1 MPRPG
6 ATSASTGSDV
16 MPALDSSI
24 LLAFL
29 EAEGEPVSGDRLAK
43 ELGVSRV
50 AIWSRLERLR
60 AAGFAFKASTRKGYE
75 LKSVPREINA
85 ALLDA
90 HLRRLKVAPDVELLA
105 EVDSTNSE
113 AERRLAAG
121 QEAPFAVLARS
132 QRAGRGRLGRKWHSA
147 QSGNLYLSLAF
158 RPFIPPER
166 LKPFTLW
173 MGLALCAHV
182 EKSLGL
188 KLGLKWPNDLQ
199 SPDGRKVA
207 GMLTEARL
215 DADSVREL
223 VFGLGLNLTGQPKD
237 FPSEIRATAGSLE
250 AALGAPLDV
259 NREAAAVIA
268 ALFHAW
274 EQFEEGAWSRSFRKL
289 WQSYD
294 VLAGKSVRVGL
305 RGDPIAG
312 IVDGIDEEGSLILRT
327 GGGRRTIVSSGEVTL
342 RKS

>member
-1 MPRPG
+1 M
-6 ATSASTGSDV
+6 AD
-16 MPALDSSI
+16 LDSSI

-29 EAEGEPVSGDRLAK
+29 EADGEPVSGDRLAK

-60 AAGFAFKASTRKGYE
+60 ASGYVFAASTRKGYA
-75 LKSVPREINA
+75 LRSVPRHLDP

-90 HLRRLKVAPDVELLA
+90 HLRRLKVTPKVEFLA

-113 AERRLAAG
+113 AERRLAVG
-121 QEAPFAVLARS
+121 QEAPFAVLART
-132 QRAGRGRLGRKWHSA
+132 QKAGRGRLGRKWHSA
-147 QSGNLYLSLAF
+147 PSGNLYLSLAF
-158 RPFIPPER
+158 RPFIPPDR

-199 SPDGRKVA
+199 APDGRKVA

-223 VFGLGLNLTGQPKD
+223 VFGVGLNLTGAPKD
-237 FPSEIRATAGSLE
+237 FPADLRASAGSLE
-250 AALGAPLDV
+250 AALGAPLDL
-259 NREAAAVIA
+259 NREAAGVIA
-268 ALFHAW
+268 ALFRAW
-274 EQFEEGAWSRSFRKL
+274 EQFEEGTWSRSFRRL
-289 WQSYD
+289 WSHHD

-305 RGDPIAG
+305 RGDPVAG
-312 IVDGIDEEGSLILRT
+312 IVDGIDDEGSLILRT
-327 GGGRRTIVSSGEVTL
+327 GGGRRAIVSSGEVTL
-342 RKS
+342 RKP

>member
-1 MPRPG
+1 M
-6 ATSASTGSDV
+6 AD
-16 MPALDSSI
+16 LDSSI

-29 EAEGEPVSGDRLAK
+29 EADGVPVSGDRLAK

-60 AAGFAFKASTRKGYE
+60 ASGYVFAASTRKGYA
-75 LKSVPREINA
+75 LRSVPRHLDP

-90 HLRRLKVAPDVELLA
+90 HLRLLKVSPKVEFLA

-113 AERRLAAG
+113 AERRLAVG
-121 QEAPFAVLARS
+121 QEAPFAVFART
-132 QRAGRGRLGRKWHSA
+132 QKAGRGRLGRKWHSA
-147 QSGNLYLSLAF
+147 PSGNLYLSLAF

-223 VFGLGLNLTGQPKD
+223 VFGVGLNLTGAPKD
-237 FPSEIRATAGSLE
+237 FPAELRATAGSLE
-250 AALGAPLDV
+250 AALGAPLDL
-259 NREAAAVIA
+259 NREAAGVIA
-268 ALFHAW
+268 ALFRAW

-289 WQSYD
+289 WSHHD

-305 RGDPIAG
+305 RGDPVAG
-312 IVDGIDEEGSLILRT
+312 VVDGIDDEGSLILRT
-327 GGGRRTIVSSGEVTL
+327 GGGRRAIVSSGEVTL
-342 RKS
+342 RKP

>member
-1 MPRPG
+1 M
-6 ATSASTGSDV
+6 AD
-16 MPALDSSI
+16 LDSSI

-29 EAEGEPVSGDRLAK
+29 EADGEPVSGDRLAK

-60 AAGFAFKASTRKGYE
+60 ATGYVFTASTRKGYA
-75 LKSVPREINA
+75 LRSVPRHLDP

-90 HLRRLKVAPDVELLA
+90 HLRRLKVSPKVEFLA

-113 AERRLAAG
+113 AERRLAVG
-121 QEAPFAVLARS
+121 QEAPFAVFART
-132 QRAGRGRLGRKWHSA
+132 QKAGRGRLGRKWHSA
-147 QSGNLYLSLAF
+147 PTGNLYLSLAF
-158 RPFIPPER
+158 RPFIPPDR

-182 EKSLGL
+182 EKTLGL

-223 VFGLGLNLTGQPKD
+223 VFGVGLNLTGAPKD
-237 FPSEIRATAGSLE
+237 FPAELRTSAGSLE
-250 AALGAPLDV
+250 AALGTPLDL
-259 NREAAAVIA
+259 NREAAGVIA
-268 ALFHAW
+268 ALFRAW
-274 EQFEEGAWSRSFRKL
+274 EQFEEGTWSRSFRKL
-289 WQSYD
+289 WSHHD

-312 IVDGIDEEGSLILRT
+312 IVDGIDDEGSLILRT
-327 GGGRRTIVSSGEVTL
+327 GGGRRAIVSSGEVTL
-342 RKS
+342 RKP

>member
-1 MPRPG
+1 M
-6 ATSASTGSDV
+6 AD
-16 MPALDSSI
+16 LDSSI

-29 EAEGEPVSGDRLAK
+29 EADGEPVSGDRLAK

-60 AAGFAFKASTRKGYE
+60 ASGYVFAASTRKGYA
-75 LKSVPREINA
+75 LRSVPRHLDP

-90 HLRRLKVAPDVELLA
+90 HLRLLKVSPKVEFLA

-113 AERRLAAG
+113 AERRLAVG
-121 QEAPFAVLARS
+121 QETPFAVFART
-132 QRAGRGRLGRKWHSA
+132 QKAGRGRLGRKWHSA
-147 QSGNLYLSLAF
+147 PSGNLYLSLAF
-158 RPFIPPER
+158 RPFIPPDR

-223 VFGLGLNLTGQPKD
+223 VFGVGLNLTGAPKD
-237 FPSEIRATAGSLE
+237 FPAELRATAGSLE
-250 AALGAPLDV
+250 AALGAPLDL
-259 NREAAAVIA
+259 NREAAGVIA
-268 ALFHAW
+268 ALFRAW
-274 EQFEEGAWSRSFRKL
+274 EQFEEGTWSRSFRKL
-289 WQSYD
+289 WSHHD

-305 RGDPIAG
+305 RGDPVAG
-312 IVDGIDEEGSLILRT
+312 VVDGIDDEGSLILRT
-327 GGGRRTIVSSGEVTL
+327 GGGRRAIVSSGEVTL
-342 RKS
+342 RKP

>member
-1 MPRPG
+1 M
-6 ATSASTGSDV
+6 AD
-16 MPALDSSI
+16 LDSSI

-29 EAEGEPVSGDRLAK
+29 EADGEPVSGDRLAK

-60 AAGFAFKASTRKGYE
+60 ASGYVFAASTRKGYA
-75 LKSVPREINA
+75 LRTVPRHLDP

-90 HLRRLKVAPDVELLA
+90 HLRRLKVSPKVEFLA

-113 AERRLAAG
+113 AERRLAVG
-121 QEAPFAVLARS
+121 QEAPFAVLART
-132 QRAGRGRLGRKWHSA
+132 QKAGRGRLGRKWHSA
-147 QSGNLYLSLAF
+147 PSGNLYLSLAF
-158 RPFIPPER
+158 RPFIPPDR

-199 SPDGRKVA
+199 APDGRKVA

-223 VFGLGLNLTGQPKD
+223 VFGVGLNLTGAPKD
-237 FPSEIRATAGSLE
+237 FPADLRATAGSLE
-250 AALGAPLDV
+250 AALGAPLDL
-259 NREAAAVIA
+259 NREAAGVIA
-268 ALFHAW
+268 ALFRAW
-274 EQFEEGAWSRSFRKL
+274 EQFEEGTWSRSFRKL
-289 WQSYD
+289 WSHHD

-305 RGDPIAG
+305 RGDPVAG

-327 GGGRRTIVSSGEVTL
+327 GGGRRAVVSSGEVTL
-342 RKS
+342 RKP

>member
-1 MPRPG
+1 
-6 ATSASTGSDV
+6 

-29 EAEGEPVSGDRLAK
+29 EADGEPVSGDRLAK

-60 AAGFAFKASTRKGYE
+60 ADGFTFKASTRKGYE
-75 LKSVPREINA
+75 LKSVPRQLNA

-90 HLRRLKVAPDVELLA
+90 HLRRLKVAPVVELLDT
-105 EVDSTNSE
+105 VDSTNSE
-113 AERRLAAG
+113 AERRLAVG
-121 QEAPFAVLARS
+121 QEAPFAVLACS

-147 QSGNLYLSLAF
+147 RSGNLYLSLAF
-158 RPFIPPER
+158 RPFISPER

-173 MGLALCAHV
+173 MGLALCSHV

-223 VFGLGLNLTGQPKD
+223 VFGLGLNLTGEPKD
-237 FPSEIRATAGSLE
+237 FPAEIRSVAGSLE

-268 ALFHAW
+268 ALFRAW
-274 EQFEEGAWSRSFRKL
+274 EQFEEGTWSRSFRKL
-289 WQSYD
+289 WASYD

-305 RGDPIAG
+305 RGDPVAG

-327 GGGRRTIVSSGEVTL
+327 GGGRKAVVSSGEVTL
-342 RKS
+342 RKA

>member
-1 MPRPG
+1 MPRLG

-29 EAEGEPVSGDRLAK
+29 EADGEPVSGDRLAK

-60 AAGFAFKASTRKGYE
+60 ADGFTFKASTRKGYE
-75 LKSVPREINA
+75 LKSVPRQLNA

-90 HLRRLKVAPDVELLA
+90 HLRRLKVAPAVELLDT
-105 EVDSTNSE
+105 VDSTNSE
-113 AERRLAAG
+113 AERRLAVG
-121 QEAPFAVLARS
+121 QEAPFAVLACS

-147 QSGNLYLSLAF
+147 RSGNLYLSLAF
-158 RPFIPPER
+158 RPFISPER

-173 MGLALCAHV
+173 MGLALCSHV

-223 VFGLGLNLTGQPKD
+223 VFGLGLNLTGEPKD
-237 FPSEIRATAGSLE
+237 FPAEIRSVAGSLE

-268 ALFHAW
+268 ALFRAW
-274 EQFEEGAWSRSFRKL
+274 EQFEEGTWSRSFRKL
-289 WQSYD
+289 WASYD

-305 RGDPIAG
+305 RGDPVAG
-312 IVDGIDEEGSLILRT
+312 IVDGVDEEGSLILRT
-327 GGGRRTIVSSGEVTL
+327 GGGRKAVVSSGEVTL
-342 RKS
+342 RKA

>member
-1 MPRPG
+1 M
-6 ATSASTGSDV
+6 AD
-16 MPALDSSI
+16 LDSSI

-29 EAEGEPVSGDRLAK
+29 EADGEPVSGDRLAK

-60 AAGFAFKASTRKGYE
+60 ASGYVFAASTRKGYA
-75 LKSVPREINA
+75 LRSVPRHLDP

-90 HLRRLKVAPDVELLA
+90 HLRRLKVTPKVEFLA

-113 AERRLAAG
+113 AERRLAVG
-121 QEAPFAVLARS
+121 QEAPFAVLART
-132 QRAGRGRLGRKWHSA
+132 QKAGRGRLGRKWHSA
-147 QSGNLYLSLAF
+147 PSGNLYLSLAF
-158 RPFIPPER
+158 RPFIPPDR

-223 VFGLGLNLTGQPKD
+223 VFGVGLNLTGAPKD
-237 FPSEIRATAGSLE
+237 FPADLRASAGSLE
-250 AALGAPLDV
+250 AALGAPLDL
-259 NREAAAVIA
+259 NREAAGVIA
-268 ALFHAW
+268 ALFRAW
-274 EQFEEGAWSRSFRKL
+274 EQFEEGTWSRSFRKL
-289 WQSYD
+289 WSHHD

-312 IVDGIDEEGSLILRT
+312 VVDGIDDEGSLILRT
-327 GGGRRTIVSSGEVTL
+327 GGGRRAIVSSGEVTL
-342 RKS
+342 RKP

>member
-1 MPRPG
+1 M
-6 ATSASTGSDV
+6 AD
-16 MPALDSSI
+16 LDSSI

-29 EAEGEPVSGDRLAK
+29 EADGEPVSGDRLAK

-60 AAGFAFKASTRKGYE
+60 ASGYVFAASTRKGYA
-75 LKSVPREINA
+75 LRSVPRHLDP

-90 HLRRLKVAPDVELLA
+90 HLRLLKVSPKVEFLA

-113 AERRLAAG
+113 AERRLAVG
-121 QEAPFAVLARS
+121 QEAPFAVFART
-132 QRAGRGRLGRKWHSA
+132 QKAGRGRLGRKWHSA
-147 QSGNLYLSLAF
+147 LSGNLYLSLAF

-223 VFGLGLNLTGQPKD
+223 VFGVGLNLTGAPKD
-237 FPSEIRATAGSLE
+237 FPAELRATAGSLE
-250 AALGAPLDV
+250 AALGAPLDL
-259 NREAAAVIA
+259 NREAAGVIA
-268 ALFHAW
+268 ALFRAW
-274 EQFEEGAWSRSFRKL
+274 EQFEEGTWSRSFRKL
-289 WQSYD
+289 WSHHD

-305 RGDPIAG
+305 RGDPVAG
-312 IVDGIDEEGSLILRT
+312 VVDGIDDEGSLILRT
-327 GGGRRTIVSSGEVTL
+327 GGGRRAIVSSGEVTL
-342 RKS
+342 RKP

>member
-1 MPRPG
+1 M
-6 ATSASTGSDV
+6 AD
-16 MPALDSSI
+16 LDSSI

-29 EAEGEPVSGDRLAK
+29 EADGEPVSGDRLAK

-60 AAGFAFKASTRKGYE
+60 ASGYVFAASTRKGYA
-75 LKSVPREINA
+75 LRSVPRHLDP

-90 HLRRLKVAPDVELLA
+90 HLRRLKVSPKVEFLA

-113 AERRLAAG
+113 AERRLAVG
-121 QEAPFAVLARS
+121 QEAPFAVFART
-132 QRAGRGRLGRKWHSA
+132 QKAGRGRLGRKWHSA
-147 QSGNLYLSLAF
+147 PTGNLYLSLAF
-158 RPFIPPER
+158 RPFIPPDR

-182 EKSLGL
+182 EKTLGL

-223 VFGLGLNLTGQPKD
+223 VFGVGLNLTGAPKD
-237 FPSEIRATAGSLE
+237 FPAELRTTAGSLE
-250 AALGAPLDV
+250 AALGAPLDL
-259 NREAAAVIA
+259 NREAAGVIA
-268 ALFHAW
+268 ALFRAW
-274 EQFEEGAWSRSFRKL
+274 EQFEEGTWSRSFRKL
-289 WQSYD
+289 WSHHD

-305 RGDPIAG
+305 RGDPVAG
-312 IVDGIDEEGSLILRT
+312 VVDGIDDEGSLILRT
-327 GGGRRTIVSSGEVTL
+327 GGGRRAIVSSGEVTL
-342 RKS
+342 RKP

>member
-1 MPRPG
+1 M
-6 ATSASTGSDV
+6 AD
-16 MPALDSSI
+16 LDSSI

-60 AAGFAFKASTRKGYE
+60 ASGYVFAASTRKGYA
-75 LKSVPREINA
+75 LRSVPRHLDP

-90 HLRRLKVAPDVELLA
+90 HLRLLKVSPKVEFLA

-113 AERRLAAG
+113 AERRLAVG
-121 QEAPFAVLARS
+121 QEAPFAVFART
-132 QRAGRGRLGRKWHSA
+132 QKAGRGRLGRKWHSA
-147 QSGNLYLSLAF
+147 PSGNLYLSLAF
-158 RPFIPPER
+158 RPFIPPDR

-223 VFGLGLNLTGQPKD
+223 VFGVGLNLTGAPKD
-237 FPSEIRATAGSLE
+237 FPADLRATAGSLE
-250 AALGAPLDV
+250 AALGAPLDL
-259 NREAAAVIA
+259 NREAAGVIA
-268 ALFHAW
+268 ALFRAW
-274 EQFEEGAWSRSFRKL
+274 EQFEEGTWSRSFRKL
-289 WQSYD
+289 WSHHD

-305 RGDPIAG
+305 RGDPVAG
-312 IVDGIDEEGSLILRT
+312 VVDGIDDEGSLILRT
-327 GGGRRTIVSSGEVTL
+327 GGGRRAIISSGEVTL
-342 RKS
+342 RKP

>member
-1 MPRPG
+1 MTASSSSP
-6 ATSASTGSDV
+6 ASTAKVTVSPEEFTFVKYDAAEIAGIVAD
-16 MPALDSSI
+16 
-24 LLAFL
+24 LA
-29 EAEGEPVSGDRLAK
+29 ER
-43 ELGVSRV
+43 LGVAYRRIRIGGQRTLWGSCSPGGTLSFN
-50 AIWSRLERLR
+50 WRLVL
-60 AAGFAFKASTRKGYE
+60 
-75 LKSVPREINA
+75 
-85 ALLDA
+85 
-90 HLRRLKVAPDVELLA
+90 
-105 EVDSTNSE
+105 
-113 AERRLAAG
+113 
-121 QEAPFAVLARS
+121 APFAVLARS

-173 MGLALCAHV
+173 MGLALCSHV

-199 SPDGRKVA
+199 TPDGRKVA

-215 DADSVREL
+215 DSDSVREL

-237 FPSEIRATAGSLE
+237 FPAEIRATAGSLE
-250 AALGAPLDV
+250 AALGAPIDV

-274 EQFEEGAWSRSFRKL
+274 EQFEEGTWSRSFRKL
-289 WQSYD
+289 WQSHD

-305 RGDPIAG
+305 RGDPVAG

-327 GGGRRTIVSSGEVTL
+327 GGGRKTIVSSGEVTL
-342 RKS
+342 RKP

>member
-1 MPRPG
+1 M
-6 ATSASTGSDV
+6 AD
-16 MPALDSSI
+16 LDSSI

-29 EAEGEPVSGDRLAK
+29 EADGEPVSGDRLAK

-60 AAGFAFKASTRKGYE
+60 ASGYVFAASTRKGYA
-75 LKSVPREINA
+75 LRSVPRHLDP

-90 HLRRLKVAPDVELLA
+90 HLRLLKVSPKVEFLA

-113 AERRLAAG
+113 AERRLAVG
-121 QEAPFAVLARS
+121 QEAPFAVLART
-132 QRAGRGRLGRKWHSA
+132 QKAGRGRLGRKWHSA
-147 QSGNLYLSLAF
+147 PSGNLYLSLAF

-223 VFGLGLNLTGQPKD
+223 VFGVGLNLTGASKD
-237 FPSEIRATAGSLE
+237 FPADLRAPAGSLE
-250 AALGAPLDV
+250 AALGSPLDL
-259 NREAAAVIA
+259 NREAAGVIA
-268 ALFHAW
+268 ALFRAW
-274 EQFEEGAWSRSFRKL
+274 EQFEEGTWSRSFRKL
-289 WQSYD
+289 WSHHD

-305 RGDPIAG
+305 RGDPVAG
-312 IVDGIDEEGSLILRT
+312 VVDGIDDEGSLILRT
-327 GGGRRTIVSSGEVTL
+327 GGGRRAIVSSGEVTL
-342 RKS
+342 RKP

>member
-1 MPRPG
+1 M
-6 ATSASTGSDV
+6 AD
-16 MPALDSSI
+16 LDSSI

-29 EAEGEPVSGDRLAK
+29 EADGEPVSGDRLAK

-60 AAGFAFKASTRKGYE
+60 ASGYVFAASTRKGYA
-75 LKSVPREINA
+75 LRSVPRHLDP

-90 HLRRLKVAPDVELLA
+90 HLRRLKVSPKVEFLA

-113 AERRLAAG
+113 AERRLAVG
-121 QEAPFAVLARS
+121 QEAPFAVFART
-132 QRAGRGRLGRKWHSA
+132 QKAGRGRLGRKWHSA
-147 QSGNLYLSLAF
+147 PSGNLYLSIAF

-223 VFGLGLNLTGQPKD
+223 VFGVGLNLTGAPKD
-237 FPSEIRATAGSLE
+237 FPAELRATAGSLE
-250 AALGAPLDV
+250 AALGAPLDL
-259 NREAAAVIA
+259 NREAAGVIA
-268 ALFHAW
+268 ALFRAW
-274 EQFEEGAWSRSFRKL
+274 EQFEEGTWSRSFRKL
-289 WQSYD
+289 WSHHD

-305 RGDPIAG
+305 RGDPVAG
-312 IVDGIDEEGSLILRT
+312 VVDGIDDEGSLILRT
-327 GGGRRTIVSSGEVTL
+327 GGGRRAIVSSGEVTL
-342 RKS
+342 RKP

>member
-1 MPRPG
+1 MP
-6 ATSASTGSDV
+6 D
-16 MPALDSSI
+16 LDSSI

-29 EAEGEPVSGDRLAK
+29 EADGEPVSGDRLAK

-60 AAGFAFKASTRKGYE
+60 ASGYVFAASTRKGYA
-75 LKSVPREINA
+75 LRSVPRHLDP

-90 HLRRLKVAPDVELLA
+90 HLRRLKVSPKVEFLA

-113 AERRLAAG
+113 AERRLAVG
-121 QEAPFAVLARS
+121 QEAPFAVFART
-132 QRAGRGRLGRKWHSA
+132 QKAGRGRLGRKWHSA
-147 QSGNLYLSLAF
+147 PSGNLYLSLAF
-158 RPFIPPER
+158 RPFIPPDR

-223 VFGLGLNLTGQPKD
+223 VFGVGLNLTGAPKD
-237 FPSEIRATAGSLE
+237 FPAELRATAGSLE
-250 AALGAPLDV
+250 AALGAPLDL
-259 NREAAAVIA
+259 NREAAGVIA
-268 ALFHAW
+268 ALFRAW
-274 EQFEEGAWSRSFRKL
+274 EQFEEGTWSRSFRKL
-289 WQSYD
+289 WSHHD

-305 RGDPIAG
+305 RGDPVAG
-312 IVDGIDEEGSLILRT
+312 VVDGIDDEGSLILRT
-327 GGGRRTIVSSGEVTL
+327 GGGRRAIVSSGEVTL
-342 RKS
+342 RKP

>member
-1 MPRPG
+1 M
-6 ATSASTGSDV
+6 AD
-16 MPALDSSI
+16 LDSSI

-60 AAGFAFKASTRKGYE
+60 ASGYVFAASTRKGYA
-75 LKSVPREINA
+75 LRSVPRHLDP

-90 HLRRLKVAPDVELLA
+90 HLRRLKVSPKVEFLA

-113 AERRLAAG
+113 AERRLAVG
-121 QEAPFAVLARS
+121 QEAPFAVFART
-132 QRAGRGRLGRKWHSA
+132 QKAGRGRLGRKWHSA
-147 QSGNLYLSLAF
+147 PSGNLYLSLAF

-223 VFGLGLNLTGQPKD
+223 VFGVGLNLTGAPKD
-237 FPSEIRATAGSLE
+237 FPAELRATAGSLE
-250 AALGAPLDV
+250 AALGAPLDL
-259 NREAAAVIA
+259 NREAAGVIA
-268 ALFHAW
+268 ALFRAW
-274 EQFEEGAWSRSFRKL
+274 EQFEEGTWSRSFRKL
-289 WQSYD
+289 WSHHD

-305 RGDPIAG
+305 RGDPVAG
-312 IVDGIDEEGSLILRT
+312 VVDGIDDEGSLILRT
-327 GGGRRTIVSSGEVTL
+327 GGGRRAIVSSGEVTL
-342 RKS
+342 RKP

>member
-1 MPRPG
+1 M
-6 ATSASTGSDV
+6 AD
-16 MPALDSSI
+16 LDSSI

-29 EAEGEPVSGDRLAK
+29 EADGEPVSGDRLAK

-60 AAGFAFKASTRKGYE
+60 ASGYVFAASTRKGYA
-75 LKSVPREINA
+75 LRSVPRHLDP

-90 HLRRLKVAPDVELLA
+90 HLRLLKVSPKVEFLA
-105 EVDSTNSE
+105 EVDSTISE
-113 AERRLAAG
+113 AERRLAVG
-121 QEAPFAVLARS
+121 QEAPFAVLART
-132 QRAGRGRLGRKWHSA
+132 QKAGRGRLGRKWHSA
-147 QSGNLYLSLAF
+147 PSGNLYLSLAF

-223 VFGLGLNLTGQPKD
+223 VFGVGLNLTGASKD
-237 FPSEIRATAGSLE
+237 FPADLRATAGSLE
-250 AALGAPLDV
+250 AALGSPLDL
-259 NREAAAVIA
+259 NREAAGVIA
-268 ALFHAW
+268 ALFRAW
-274 EQFEEGAWSRSFRKL
+274 EQFEEGTWSRSFRKL
-289 WQSYD
+289 WSHHD

-305 RGDPIAG
+305 RGDPVAG
-312 IVDGIDEEGSLILRT
+312 VVDGIDDEGSLILRT
-327 GGGRRTIVSSGEVTL
+327 GGGRRAIVSSGEVTL
-342 RKS
+342 RKP

>member
-1 MPRPG
+1 M
-6 ATSASTGSDV
+6 AD
-16 MPALDSSI
+16 LDSSI

-29 EAEGEPVSGDRLAK
+29 EADGEPVSGDRLAK

-60 AAGFAFKASTRKGYE
+60 ATGYVFTASTRKGYA
-75 LKSVPREINA
+75 LRSVPRHLDP

-90 HLRRLKVAPDVELLA
+90 HLRRLKVSPKVEFLA

-113 AERRLAAG
+113 AERRLAVG
-121 QEAPFAVLARS
+121 QEAPFAVFART
-132 QRAGRGRLGRKWHSA
+132 QKAGRGRLGRKWHSA
-147 QSGNLYLSLAF
+147 PTGNLYLSLAF
-158 RPFIPPER
+158 RPFIPPDR

-182 EKSLGL
+182 EKTLGL

-223 VFGLGLNLTGQPKD
+223 VFGVGLNLTGAPKD
-237 FPSEIRATAGSLE
+237 FPAELRTSAGSLE
-250 AALGAPLDV
+250 AALGTPLDL
-259 NREAAAVIA
+259 NREAAGVIA
-268 ALFHAW
+268 ALFRAW
-274 EQFEEGAWSRSFRKL
+274 EQFEEVTWSRSFRKL
-289 WQSYD
+289 WSHHD

-312 IVDGIDEEGSLILRT
+312 IVDGIDDEGSLILRT
-327 GGGRRTIVSSGEVTL
+327 GGGRRAIVSSGEVTL
-342 RKS
+342 RKP

>member
-1 MPRPG
+1 M
-6 ATSASTGSDV
+6 AD
-16 MPALDSSI
+16 LDSSI

-29 EAEGEPVSGDRLAK
+29 EADGEPVSGDRLAK

-60 AAGFAFKASTRKGYE
+60 ASGYVFAASTRKGYA
-75 LKSVPREINA
+75 LRSVPRHLDP

-90 HLRRLKVAPDVELLA
+90 HLRRLKVSPKVEFLA

-113 AERRLAAG
+113 AERRLAVG
-121 QEAPFAVLARS
+121 QEAPFAVFART
-132 QRAGRGRLGRKWHSA
+132 QKAGRGRLGRKWHSA
-147 QSGNLYLSLAF
+147 PSGNLYLSLAF
-158 RPFIPPER
+158 RPFIPPDR

-223 VFGLGLNLTGQPKD
+223 VFGVGLNLTGAPKD
-237 FPSEIRATAGSLE
+237 FPAELRATAGSLE
-250 AALGAPLDV
+250 AALGAPLDL
-259 NREAAAVIA
+259 NREAAGVIA
-268 ALFHAW
+268 ALFRAW
-274 EQFEEGAWSRSFRKL
+274 EQFEEGTWSRSFRKL
-289 WQSYD
+289 WSHHD

-312 IVDGIDEEGSLILRT
+312 VVDGIDDEGSLILRT
-327 GGGRRTIVSSGEVTL
+327 GGGRRAIVSSGEVTL
-342 RKS
+342 RKP

>member
-1 MPRPG
+1 M
-6 ATSASTGSDV
+6 AD
-16 MPALDSSI
+16 LDSSI

-29 EAEGEPVSGDRLAK
+29 EADGEPVSGDRLAK

-60 AAGFAFKASTRKGYE
+60 ASGYVFTASTRKGYA
-75 LKSVPREINA
+75 LRSVPRHLDP

-90 HLRRLKVAPDVELLA
+90 HLRRLKVSPKVEFLA

-113 AERRLAAG
+113 AERRLAVG
-121 QEAPFAVLARS
+121 QEAPFAVFART
-132 QRAGRGRLGRKWHSA
+132 QKAGRGRLGRKWHSA
-147 QSGNLYLSLAF
+147 PTGNLYLSLAF
-158 RPFIPPER
+158 RPFIPPDR

-182 EKSLGL
+182 DKTLGL

-223 VFGLGLNLTGQPKD
+223 VFGVGLNLTGAPKD
-237 FPSEIRATAGSLE
+237 FPAELRTTAGSLE
-250 AALGAPLDV
+250 AALGSPLDL
-259 NREAAAVIA
+259 NREAAGVIA
-268 ALFHAW
+268 ALFRAW
-274 EQFEEGAWSRSFRKL
+274 EQFEEGTWSRFFRKL
-289 WQSYD
+289 WSHHD

-312 IVDGIDEEGSLILRT
+312 IVDGIDDEGSLILRT
-327 GGGRRTIVSSGEVTL
+327 GGGRRAIVSSGEVTL
-342 RKS
+342 RKP

>member
-1 MPRPG
+1 MPG
-6 ATSASTGSDV
+6 
-16 MPALDSSI
+16 LDSSI

-75 LKSVPREINA
+75 LKAVPRAINA

-105 EVDSTNSE
+105 AVDSTNSE

-121 QEAPFAVLARS
+121 QEAPFAVLAQT

-166 LKPFTLW
+166 LRPFTLW

-182 EKSLGL
+182 ERSLGL

-237 FPSEIRATAGSLE
+237 FPSEIRASAGSLE
-250 AALGAPLDV
+250 AALGEPLDV
-259 NREAAAVIA
+259 NRESAGVIA
-268 ALFHAW
+268 ALFQAW
-274 EQFEEGAWSRSFRKL
+274 EQFEEGVWTRSFRRL
-289 WQSYD
+289 WQHHD

-305 RGDPIAG
+305 RGDPVAG
-312 IVDGIDEEGSLILRT
+312 VVDGIDEEGSLILRT
-327 GGGRRTIVSSGEVTL
+327 GGGRKTIVSSGEVTL
-342 RKS
+342 RKA

>member
-1 MPRPG
+1 M
-6 ATSASTGSDV
+6 A
-16 MPALDSSI
+16 ALDSSI

-29 EAEGEPVSGDRLAK
+29 KADGEPVSGDRLAK

-50 AIWSRLERLR
+50 AIWSRMERLR
-60 AAGFAFKASTRKGYE
+60 ADGFTFKASTRKGYE

-90 HLRRLKVAPDVELLA
+90 HLRRLKVSPAVELLT

-113 AERRLAAG
+113 AERRLAVG

-132 QRAGRGRLGRKWHSA
+132 QKAGRGRLGRKWHSTQA
-147 QSGNLYLSLAF
+147 GNLYLSLAF

-173 MGLALCAHV
+173 MGLALCAQV

-188 KLGLKWPNDLQ
+188 
-199 SPDGRKVA
+199 
-207 GMLTEARL
+207 T
-215 DADSVREL
+215 
-223 VFGLGLNLTGQPKD
+223 LGLNFTGQPKD
-237 FPSEIRATAGSLE
+237 FPAEIRATAGSLE
-250 AALGAPLDV
+250 AALGEPIDI

-274 EQFEEGAWSRSFRKL
+274 EQFEEGTWSRSFRKL
-289 WQSYD
+289 WQHHD

-327 GGGRRTIVSSGEVTL
+327 GGGRKTIVSSGEVTL
-342 RKS
+342 RKP

>member
-1 MPRPG
+1 MPRLG

-29 EAEGEPVSGDRLAK
+29 EADGEPVSGDRLAK

-60 AAGFAFKASTRKGYE
+60 ADGFTFKASTRKGYE
-75 LKSVPREINA
+75 LKSVPRQLNA

-90 HLRRLKVAPDVELLA
+90 HLRRLKVAPVVELLDT
-105 EVDSTNSE
+105 VDSTNSE
-113 AERRLAAG
+113 AERRLAVG
-121 QEAPFAVLARS
+121 QEAPFAVLACS

-147 QSGNLYLSLAF
+147 RSGNLYLSLAF
-158 RPFIPPER
+158 RPFISPER

-173 MGLALCAHV
+173 MGLALCSHV

-223 VFGLGLNLTGQPKD
+223 VFGLGLNLTGEPKD
-237 FPSEIRATAGSLE
+237 FPAEIRSVAGSLE

-268 ALFHAW
+268 ALFRAW
-274 EQFEEGAWSRSFRKL
+274 EQFEEGTWSRSFRKL
-289 WQSYD
+289 WASYD

-305 RGDPIAG
+305 RGDPVAG

-327 GGGRRTIVSSGEVTL
+327 GGGRKAVVSSGEVTL
-342 RKS
+342 RKA

>member
-1 MPRPG
+1 M
-6 ATSASTGSDV
+6 AD
-16 MPALDSSI
+16 LDSSI

-29 EAEGEPVSGDRLAK
+29 EADGEPVSGDRLAK

-60 AAGFAFKASTRKGYE
+60 AAGYVFAASTRKGYV
-75 LKSVPREINA
+75 LRSVPRQLDP

-90 HLRRLKVAPDVELLA
+90 HLRRLKVAPKVEFLA

-113 AERRLAAG
+113 AERRLAVG
-121 QEAPFAVLARS
+121 QEAPFAVLARA
-132 QRAGRGRLGRKWHSA
+132 QKAGRGRLGRRWHSA
-147 QSGNLYLSLAF
+147 PSGNLYLSLAF
-158 RPFIPPER
+158 RPFIPPDR
-166 LKPFTLW
+166 LRPFTLW

-188 KLGLKWPNDLQ
+188 RLGLKWPNDLQ

-223 VFGLGLNLTGQPKD
+223 VFGVGLNLTGAPKD
-237 FPSEIRATAGSLE
+237 FPAELRATAGSLE
-250 AALGAPLDV
+250 AALGAPLDL
-259 NREAAAVIA
+259 NREVAGVIA
-268 ALFHAW
+268 ALFRAW
-274 EQFEEGAWSRSFRKL
+274 EQFEEGTWSRSFRKL
-289 WQSYD
+289 WSHHD

-305 RGDPIAG
+305 RGDPVAG
-312 IVDGIDEEGSLILRT
+312 VVDGVDDEGSLILRT
-327 GGGRRTIVSSGEVTL
+327 GGGRRAIVSSGEVTL
-342 RKS
+342 RKP

>member
-1 MPRPG
+1 
-6 ATSASTGSDV
+6 

-29 EAEGEPVSGDRLAK
+29 VADGEPVSGDRLAK

-60 AAGFAFKASTRKGYE
+60 AAGFSFKASPRTGYE
-75 LKSVPREINA
+75 LRCVPTELHP

-90 HLRRLKVAPDVELLA
+90 HLRRLKVAPVVDLLD
-105 EVDSTNSE
+105 ETDSTNSE

-121 QEAPFAVLARS
+121 QEAPFAVLARA
-132 QRAGRGRLGRKWHSA
+132 QRAGRGRLGRRWHA
-147 QSGNLYLSLAF
+147 ARSGNLCLSLAF

-166 LKPFTLW
+166 LRPFTLW

-182 EKSLGL
+182 EKTHGL
-188 KLGLKWPNDLQ
+188 RLGLKWPNDLQ

-223 VFGLGLNLTGQPKD
+223 VFGLGFNLAGQPKD
-237 FPSEIRATAGSLE
+237 FPAEIRATAGSLE
-250 AALGAPLDV
+250 AALGAPVDLH
-259 NREAAAVIA
+259 REAAGIVA
-268 ALFHAW
+268 ALFRAW
-274 EQFEEGAWSRSFRKL
+274 EQFEEGAWSRSFRRL
-289 WQSYD
+289 WQAHD
-294 VLAGKSVRVGL
+294 VLTGKSVRVGL
-305 RGDPIAG
+305 RGDPVAG
-312 IVDGIDEEGSLILRT
+312 VVDGIDDEGSLILRT
-327 GGGRRTIVSSGEVTL
+327 GGGRRAVVSSGEVTL
-342 RKS
+342 RRP

>member
-1 MPRPG
+1 M
-6 ATSASTGSDV
+6 AD
-16 MPALDSSI
+16 LDSSI

-60 AAGFAFKASTRKGYE
+60 ASGYVFAASTRKGYA
-75 LKSVPREINA
+75 LRSVPRHLDP

-90 HLRRLKVAPDVELLA
+90 HLRRLKVAPKVEFLA

-113 AERRLAAG
+113 AERRLAVG
-121 QEAPFAVLARS
+121 QEAPFAVLARA
-132 QRAGRGRLGRKWHSA
+132 QKAGRGRLGRKWHSA
-147 QSGNLYLSLAF
+147 PSGNLYLSLAF

-166 LKPFTLW
+166 LKPFTIW
-173 MGLALCAHV
+173 MGLALCSHV
-182 EKSLGL
+182 EKTLGL

-223 VFGLGLNLTGQPKD
+223 VFGLGLNLTGAPKD
-237 FPSEIRATAGSLE
+237 FPADLRMVAGSLE
-250 AALGAPLDV
+250 AALGAPLDL
-259 NREAAAVIA
+259 NREVAGVIA
-268 ALFHAW
+268 ALFRAW
-274 EQFEEGAWSRSFRKL
+274 EQFEEGTWSRSFRKL
-289 WQSYD
+289 WSSYD

-312 IVDGIDEEGSLILRT
+312 IVDGIDDEGSLILRT
-327 GGGRRTIVSSGEVTL
+327 GGGRRAIVSSGEVTL
-342 RKS
+342 RKP